1 MIDKDEIQK
10 LSQLSRIGVE
20 KNEFE
25 ALRENLNKI
34 LDFVAKLKELQLPDS
49 LESGKIEAA
58 PPGTA
63 KAENILREDASP
75 HKAGEYSEVLLKQTP
90 ALEDSFVK
98 VKRVLN
104 DQD

>member
-49 LESGKIEAA
+49 LESGRLK
-58 PPGTA
+58 PHLPGLPRPRTFCERTRRRTRQASIA
-63 KAENILREDASP
+63 KS
-75 HKAGEYSEVLLKQTP
+75 S
-90 ALEDSFVK
+90 
-98 VKRVLN
+98 
-104 DQD
+104 